1 MGMRARQGGWAGL
14 IGLVLALVIV
24 ALLVKTVMGQ
34 MGLLEDAGKAAG
46 GQPGHVSSAA
56 TAPAT
61 AAEAAAVTPAGAM
74 ERARGLEQAMREQ
87 ARENAARIDKET
99 Q

>member
-14 IGLVLALVIV
+14 VGLVLALVIV

-46 GQPGHVSSAA
+46 APPGQVSSAA

-87 ARENAARIDKET
+87 ARENAERIDKAAR
-99 Q
+99 